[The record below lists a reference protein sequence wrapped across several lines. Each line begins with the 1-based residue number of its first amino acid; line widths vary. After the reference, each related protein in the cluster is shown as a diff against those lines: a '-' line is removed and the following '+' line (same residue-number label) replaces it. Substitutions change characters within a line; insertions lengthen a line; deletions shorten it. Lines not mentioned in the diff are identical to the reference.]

1 MRKATALLA
10 LLLASSVHAADPQPQ
25 KTVAGFHAM
34 LIVTPDKDWQAKWN
48 TTPERIEFY
57 HSGDTVHR
65 GGDVYI
71 VTMFSNPQLDATGA
85 ARVSVDIDV
94 KRPDGSSSSHAEN
107 AACTKGA
114 LTAPTNSLFICGQVV
129 EFTGEPGDPLGTW
142 SVDIVV
148 KDEVRKVGVPLS
160 TDFVLA
166 E

>member
-1 MRKATALLA
+1 MKTAVPLA
-10 LLLASSVHAADPQPQ
+10 LLLAFGAHAADPQPQ

-34 LIVTPDKDWQAKWN
+34 LIVTPDKDWQTKWN
-48 TTPERIEFY
+48 TTPERIAFY
-57 HSGDTVHR
+57 HSGDIVHR

-71 VTMFSNPQLDATGA
+71 VTLFSNPQLDATGA
-85 ARVSVDIDV
+85 ASVSVDIDV

-107 AACTKGA
+107 APCTKGTLNGPA
-114 LTAPTNSLFICGQVV
+114 DSLFICGQVV
-129 EFTGEPGDPLGTW
+129 EFTAEPGDPLGTW

-148 KDEVRKVGVPLS
+148 KDGVRKVSVPLN

>member
-1 MRKATALLA
+1 MKTAVLPA
-10 LLLASSVHAADPQPQ
+10 LLLAIGVHAADPQPQ
-25 KTVAGFHAM
+25 KTVAGFRAL
-34 LIVTPDKDWQAKWN
+34 LIVTPDKDWQTKWN
-48 TTPERIEFY
+48 TTPERIAFY
-57 HSGDTVHR
+57 QSGQTVHR

-85 ARVSVDIDV
+85 ASVSVDIDV

-107 AACTKGA
+107 AVCTHGA
-114 LTAPTNSLFICGQVV
+114 LSAPSDSLFICSQVV

-148 KDEVRKVGVPLS
+148 KDDVRKVSVPLN